1 MRRSAIS
8 AGFFLF
14 SLGLGALAFGR
25 MAPAQAADKVSVAA
39 LHFVSSAPIFIA
51 KDKGY
56 FAAEGL
62 DVEIKFFNAAQPVAV
77 AVAAGD
83 ADFGVTGLTAGFYN
97 LAAKGAL
104 KIIAAQSREQPGY
117 DFVAYVVSNKAWD
130 AGFRKVSQYPG
141 KTVGITQVGST
152 FNYNM
157 GMLAE
162 KLHFP
167 LSSVTLK
174 PLQSVPNMVAALKG
188 NQVDSVLLPNNIA
201 LGLVA
206 QHAGHIIGYVW
217 QETPWQ
223 LGALFTSTADAT
235 HHRDLVQRFVRAY
248 QKACADYAAAF
259 LQRDASGKRVFGA
272 KADALIPILQ
282 KYVQPRPSR
291 ARVLA
296 SVSYIDPQA
305 RLEVA
310 DIYRQVAWY
319 QKMGMVDRSASARSM
334 LDLSF
339 IPHQLDLPQSK

>member
-1 MRRSAIS
+1 MP
-8 AGFFLF
+8 
-14 SLGLGALAFGR
+14 
-25 MAPAQAADKVSVAA
+25 APARAADAVSVAA

-62 DVEIKFFNAAQPVAV
+62 DVEIKFFDAAQPIAV

-83 ADFGVTGLTAGFYN
+83 ADFGITGLTAGFYN
-97 LAAKGAL
+97 LAAKGVL
-104 KIIAAQSREQPGY
+104 KIIAAQSREEPGY
-117 DFVAYVVSNKAWD
+117 DFVAYIVSNKAWD
-130 AGFRKVSQYPG
+130 AGFRSVTQYPG
-141 KTVGITQVGST
+141 KSVGITQVGST
-152 FNYNM
+152 FHYNM

-162 KLHFP
+162 KLGFP
-167 LSSVTLK
+167 LSAVALK
-174 PLQSVPNMVAALKG
+174 PLQSIPNVVAALKG

-223 LGALFTSTADAT
+223 LGALFTSAKNVAKR
-235 HHRDLVQRFVRAY
+235 RDLVQRFVRAY

-272 KADALIPILQ
+272 KADALIPIIQ

-291 ARVLA
+291 AQVLA
-296 SVSYIDPQA
+296 SVSYIDPKA
-305 RLEVA
+305 RLEVG

-319 QKMGMVDRSASARSM
+319 QKMGMVDRSAKTATM
-334 LDLSF
+334 LDLGF
-339 IPHQLDLPQSK
+339 IPHQLDMPRQ